1 MKKKVYFKPEIR
13 VVNIEYEGHL
23 MTGSGNKRTTRDL
36 DLQQAKKNWVYNDE
50 EGQMSEGRFI
60 IDDID

>member
-13 VVNIEYEGHL
+13 VVNIEYEGQL
-23 MTGSGNKRTTRDL
+23 LQTSNKRTTRDL
-36 DLQQAKKNWVYNDE
+36 DLQQAKKNWVYNDD